1 MAGHPGPNRLPFANQ
16 VHNPEAMSATTWLLY
31 GAYGYTGEL
40 IAREAARRG
49 STPILAGRRPEPL
62 RKLADELGFEARVLD
77 LQDPRALRVAL
88 EDVAAVL
95 HAAGPFIHT
104 SRPMVDACLASAT
117 HYLDIT
123 GEMGVFESILHRDEM
138 AREAGVALL
147 PGAGFDVVPSDCLA
161 ATLAQALPDATHLD
175 LAFTSDR
182 GSASRGTL
190 RTAVEAMPN
199 AGAER
204 RGGKIVPTPL
214 AHEARRIEFACGSRW
229 AMTIPWGDVST
240 AFHTTGIP
248 NIRVYTGTPERR
260 IRQLRRLRPFL
271 PIVGTTPVKRALQ
284 WWIGRTIV
292 GPDAET
298 RREAR
303 VHLWGEVRNQAGET
317 REATL
322 EVPEGYALTASAAVE
337 LTLRAVADE
346 LPPGAWTPA
355 GAFGPDLIREVPG
368 VEQGVQLRGTQLS
381 SE

>member
-1 MAGHPGPNRLPFANQ
+1 M
-16 VHNPEAMSATTWLLY
+16 TWLLY

-49 STPILAGRRPEPL
+49 SAPILAGRRPEPL
-62 RKLADELGFEARVLD
+62 QELADELGFEAKVLD
-77 LQDPRALRVAL
+77 LKDPGSLRAAL
-88 EDVAAVL
+88 EKVSAVL
-95 HAAGPFIHT
+95 HAAGPFVHT
-104 SRPMVDACLASAT
+104 SRPMVDACLATAT

-123 GEMGVFESILHRDEM
+123 GEMGVFESILHRDKE

-190 RTAVEAMPN
+190 RTAVEAMPH

-204 RGGKIVPTPL
+204 RNGKIVATPL
-214 AHEARRIEFACGSRW
+214 AHDSRRIEFGCGSRW

-248 NIRVYTGTPERR
+248 NIRVYTGTPEQR
-260 IRQLRRLRPFL
+260 IRQLRRLRPLL
-271 PIVGTTPVKRALQ
+271 PVVGTVPVKRLLQ
-284 WWIGRTIV
+284 WWIGRTV
-292 GPDAET
+292 TGPDLET
-298 RREAR
+298 RTHSR
-303 VHLWGEVRNQAGET
+303 VHLWGEVRNAKGE
-317 REATL
+317 RRQATL

-337 LTLRAVADE
+337 LTSRVAAGDLE
-346 LPPGAWTPA
+346 PGAWTPA
-355 GAFGPDLIREVPG
+355 RAFGPSLITEIPG
-368 VEQGVQLRGTQLS
+368 VEQGVRLLDNQVS
-381 SE
+381 SG

>member
-1 MAGHPGPNRLPFANQ
+1 MPSTP
-16 VHNPEAMSATTWLLY
+16 WLLY

-49 STPILAGRRPEPL
+49 LAPVLAGRRREPL
-62 RKLADELGFEARVLD
+62 QELADELGLEAKVLE
-77 LQDPRALRVAL
+77 LNDPGSLRATL
-88 EDVAAVL
+88 EKVSAVL
-95 HAAGPFIHT
+95 HAAGPFIQT
-104 SRPMVDACLASAT
+104 SRPMVDACLATAT

-123 GEMGVFESILHRDEM
+123 GEIGVFESILHRGEA
-138 AREAGVALL
+138 ARAAGVALL

-161 ATLAQALPDATHLD
+161 ATLAHALPDATHLD

-190 RTAVEAMPN
+190 RTAVEAMPH

-204 RGGKIVPTPL
+204 RDGKIVATQL
-214 AHEARRIEFACGSRW
+214 AQDARRIEFDCGSRW
-229 AMTIPWGDVST
+229 TMTIPWGDVST

-248 NIRVYTGTPERR
+248 NIRVYTGTPEPR
-260 IRQLRRLRPFL
+260 IRQLRRLRPLL
-271 PIVGTTPVKRALQ
+271 PVLGTVPVKRLLQ

-298 RREAR
+298 RAGAR
-303 VHLWGEVRNQAGET
+303 VHLWGEARNEAGAS

-337 LTLRAVADE
+337 LVSRIVAGALE
-346 LPPGAWTPA
+346 PGAWTPA
-355 GAFGPDLIREVPG
+355 GAFGPNLITEIPG
-368 VEQGVQLRGTQLS
+368 VERGVQLRSAQLS

>member
-1 MAGHPGPNRLPFANQ
+1 MT
-16 VHNPEAMSATTWLLY
+16 ETSWLLY

-49 STPILAGRRPEPL
+49 SAPILAGRRQEPL
-62 RKLADELGFEARVLD
+62 HRLADELGFEARVLD
-77 LQDPRALRVAL
+77 LNDSGSLGAVL
-88 EDVAAVL
+88 ENVSAVL

-104 SRPMVDACLASAT
+104 SRPMVDACLATAT

-123 GEMGVFESILHRDEM
+123 GEMGVFESILHRDES
-138 AREAGVALL
+138 AREAGIALL

-161 ATLAQALPDATHLD
+161 ATLARALPDASHLD

-190 RTAVEAMPN
+190 RTAVEAMPH

-204 RGGKIVPTPL
+204 RDGKIVPTPL
-214 AHEARRIEFACGSRW
+214 AHEARRIEFGCGSRW

-248 NIRVYTGTPERR
+248 NIRVFTGTPESR

-271 PIVGTTPVKRALQ
+271 PLVGSTPVKRALQ
-284 WWIGRTIV
+284 WWIGRTVV
-292 GPDAET
+292 GPDAAT
-298 RREAR
+298 RAQAK
-303 VHLWGEVRNQAGET
+303 VHLWGEVRNQAGER

-337 LTLRAVADE
+337 LTLRLAAGGLD
-346 LPPGAWTPA
+346 PGAWTPA
-355 GAFGPDLIREVPG
+355 GAFGPDLISEIPG
-368 VEQGVQLRGTQLS
+368 VERGVQLREAQLS
-381 SE
+381 SV

>member
-1 MAGHPGPNRLPFANQ
+1 MPKQ
-16 VHNPEAMSATTWLLY
+16 TWLLY

-49 STPILAGRRPEPL
+49 AAPILAGRRAEPL
-62 RKLADELGFEARVLD
+62 RELADELGFESQVIDLRDSRSLRAVLD
-77 LQDPRALRVAL
+77 RVS
-88 EDVAAVL
+88 AVL

-104 SRPMVDACLASAT
+104 SRPMVDACLASST

-123 GEMGVFESILHRDEM
+123 GEMGVFESILRRGDA

-161 ATLAQALPDATHLD
+161 ATLARALPDATHLD

-190 RTAVEAMPN
+190 RTAVEAMPH

-204 RGGKIVPTPL
+204 RDGKIVPTPL
-214 AHEARRIEFACGSRW
+214 AYDARRIEFGCGSRW

-248 NIRVYTGTPERR
+248 NIRVYTGTPEAR
-260 IRQLRRLRPFL
+260 IRQLRRLRPLL
-271 PIVGTTPVKRALQ
+271 PLVGTTPVKRALQ
-284 WWIGRTIV
+284 WWIGRTV
-292 GPDAET
+292 LGPDAET
-298 RREAR
+298 RNAAR
-303 VHLWGEVRNQAGET
+303 VHLWGEVRNAVGES

-337 LTLRAVADE
+337 LAMRVVAGG
-346 LPPGAWTPA
+346 LQPGAWTPA
-355 GAFGPDLIREVPG
+355 GAFGPDLIRAVPG
-368 VEQGVQLRGTQLS
+368 VEQGVQIRERQTS
-381 SE
+381 SV